1 MGAVMAEIVKTL
13 AFEETEIKFSGDGKQ
28 GIFEGYASVF
38 NNTDSDGDIILPGA
52 FKNALANQS
61 RKVAMFFNHKTW
73 DLPVGKWDSLAEDD
87 KGLYVRGQLTP
98 GHSGATDL
106 KAAMQHGTVDGMS
119 VGFSVNKDDYSLGT
133 SGRIFKNIAALREIS
148 VCTFP
153 ANELAGV
160 SAMKS
165 VDGIE
170 TIRDVENWLR
180 DSVGLS
186 KSQAVGLIARFKSAV
201 RSESGS
207 GENEAQINALL
218 ESIKSFPSN
227 LGK

>member
-1 MGAVMAEIVKTL
+1 MAEIVKTL

-119 VGFSVNKDDYSLGT
+119 VGFSVTKDDYSLGT

-160 SAMKS
+160 SAIKS